1 MFVITKAFKLA
12 TPGLGGNWQ
21 RDSRALCGKT
31 ERAENCV
38 YKHIKSQ
45 RSGSNNKQGNLF
57 EIHYTL
63 HGKGGGRCGELGDDD
78 ATNSL
83 CTKISRKVAF
93 PPRSV
98 TCGGGW
104 HGIRRF
110 AEKRVN
116 RRKRQQ

>member
-31 ERAENCV
+31 ERGENCV

-63 HGKGGGRCGELGDDD
+63 HGKGGG
-78 ATNSL
+78 
-83 CTKISRKVAF
+83 
-93 PPRSV
+93 
-98 TCGGGW
+98 GGAVSWGMMMLQTVCVQ
-104 HGIRRF
+104 
-110 AEKRVN
+110 K
-116 RRKRQQ
+116 